1 MGVEFHGNGPLDKCL
16 IDLSLWIVARDVSR
30 GFAPIVREPKG
41 LPQGPFGPPP
51 AVLRTLD
58 PNPWVHESETINL
71 QNINITLTVALVLVS
86 AIRSLFH
93 PKFFLNRVMES
104 LGGLKFWIKLRATWR
119 KVAILRGP

>member
-16 IDLSLWIVARDVSR
+16 IDLPLWIVARDVSR

-86 AIRSLFH
+86 ADSFAANLTAQI
-93 PKFFLNRVMES
+93 
-104 LGGLKFWIKLRATWR
+104 LKMNHSNSR
-119 KVAILRGP
+119 

>member
-86 AIRSLFH
+86 AHSFFC
-93 PKFFLNRVMES
+93 KFFLRHVRPKTALN
-104 LGGLKFWIKLRATWR
+104 LPWH
-119 KVAILRGP
+119 P

>member
-86 AIRSLFH
+86 ALPLYSSII
-93 PKFFLNRVMES
+93 FLISSSEWLCCTNSV
-104 LGGLKFWIKLRATWR
+104 
-119 KVAILRGP
+119 

>member
-86 AIRSLFH
+86 AVNWYQPYLH
-93 PKFFLNRVMES
+93 NQGES
-104 LGGLKFWIKLRATWR
+104 SCQNI
-119 KVAILRGP
+119 

>member
-86 AIRSLFH
+86 ANIRKIYGKRLSGSCSWLAPPH
-93 PKFFLNRVMES
+93 HR
-104 LGGLKFWIKLRATWR
+104 LRLYTAGQR
-119 KVAILRGP
+119 SGD

>member
-86 AIRSLFH
+86 AFPCRNARNPPTIGQKSAI
-93 PKFFLNRVMES
+93 
-104 LGGLKFWIKLRATWR
+104 WRA
-119 KVAILRGP
+119 I